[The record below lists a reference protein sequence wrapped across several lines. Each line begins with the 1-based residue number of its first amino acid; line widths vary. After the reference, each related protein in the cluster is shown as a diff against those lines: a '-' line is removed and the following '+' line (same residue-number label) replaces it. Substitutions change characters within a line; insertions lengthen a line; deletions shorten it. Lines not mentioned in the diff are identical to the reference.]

1 MSKYNLFYWNVQV
14 DSLGLIKEIIRLMEK
29 TEEQDRTTAHPG
41 VVQSQ
46 GRSLYNREMISE

>member
-14 DSLGLIKEIIRLMEK
+14 DSLGLIKEIIRLVEK